1 MSPSGVK
8 EVSASSRSPLD
19 ERLKEHAA
27 ARVEAARA
35 ELREAIEAQQAVAGV
50 NAPDGGKHG

>member
-1 MSPSGVK
+1 MSPSGV
-8 EVSASSRSPLD
+8 SAAPAYSKPPLD

-35 ELREAIEAQQAVAGV
+35 ELREAIEAQRDIAGV
-50 NAPDGGKHG
+50 KEDQRG